1 MALRTDIQDVSQ
13 DATSK
18 KPREAALLV
27 DHKRDRRVS
36 QHRRHTR
43 IVSEGCIRAMIET
56 PQTELPRELEKQ
68 GERAPP
74 RLCHMIAPDI
84 L

>member
-1 MALRTDIQDVSQ
+1 
-13 DATSK
+13 
-18 KPREAALLV
+18 
-27 DHKRDRRVS
+27 
-36 QHRRHTR
+36 
-43 IVSEGCIRAMIET
+43 MIET